1 MKILIRTVSN
11 RGKVRD
17 YETYST
23 EAEAKKAAVK
33 LKKWFLGKGWIAN
46 LEHPYVLVN
55 VSSKSTIAMYLVDL
69 EGVDD
74 LTGPT

>member
-1 MKILIRTVSN
+1 MKILIRTISN

-33 LKKWFLGKGWIAN
+33 LKRCFLSKGWVAN
-46 LEHPYVLVN
+46 MEHPYILVN
-55 VSSKSTIAMYLVDL
+55 ASSKSTITMYLVDL